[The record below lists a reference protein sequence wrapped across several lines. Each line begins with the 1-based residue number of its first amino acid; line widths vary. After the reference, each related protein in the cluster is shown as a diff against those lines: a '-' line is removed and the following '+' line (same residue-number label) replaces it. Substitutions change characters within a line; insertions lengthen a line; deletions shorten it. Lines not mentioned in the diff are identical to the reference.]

1 MRSTKFS
8 SLVEKNADYMEN
20 LNFSSPVEIL
30 QRSLQFSR
38 DEISTR
44 YTRLWSYED
53 RLKPRL
59 FYYRDYSMFSNDTFI
74 EECLSKLSMDNISNT
89 SNGLENVLQICIGVL
104 DTFFP
109 QKKKNNR
116 SMMCLLWINH
126 FLVHI
131 WKEVACEIDF

>member
-8 SLVEKNADYMEN
+8 SWIEKNADYMEN
-20 LNFSSPVEIL
+20 LNFPSRVEIL

-44 YTRLWSYED
+44 YTWYTDFDQMTITVMKTSFPK
-53 RLKPRL
+53 LKPRL

-109 QKKKNNR
+109 QKKKYNR
-116 SMMCLLWINH
+116 SMMCLL
-126 FLVHI
+126 
-131 WKEVACEIDF
+131 